1 MEGNVAVHPS
11 YPGAFALPRVTWRA
25 IIAGWVVGGA
35 TQIMLS
41 LLGLGIGA
49 WSMDLHEADPAA
61 GIQIGSIM
69 WTGLSLV
76 ISAFVGSY
84 LAAAASR
91 ACVRSEGIMQG
102 IVSWGLSWVSFTIF
116 SVFATTA
123 MLGLLGGVFNVFGN
137 AVHSLGKAAAPVI
150 SHAVST
156 GTTNVTTDQLRQQIA
171 SVRKAPGPPLTDAAL
186 GQLKQH
192 LEVADRDAAVKV
204 LVTKLGV
211 PKAEAQ
217 NLVQQN
223 MGVVGRLKERAGP
236 LKEQTIEAGNTALSR
251 LGTASMWMFLFSLL
265 TLCVAMIGG
274 ALGVPRAVMRATE
287 REAFRSAV

>member
-1 MEGNVAVHPS
+1 MEGNVAVHPVHA
-11 YPGAFALPRVTWRA
+11 GALALPRVTWRA

-61 GIQIGSIM
+61 GIQVGSVM

-84 LAAAASR
+84 LAAALSR

-102 IVSWGLSWVSFTIF
+102 IVSWGLSWVSFTVF

-123 MLGLLGGVFNVFGN
+123 MLALFGGVFNVFGN

-156 GTTNVTTDQLRQQIA
+156 GTTNISIDALRQQIEA
-171 SVRKAPGPPLTDAAL
+171 VRKAPDRPPLSEAAL
-186 GQLKQH
+186 AELKQR
-192 LEVADRDAAVKV
+192 LEAADRDGAVKV
-204 LVTKLGV
+204 LVTKVGV
-211 PKAEAQ
+211 SKAQAQ
-217 NLVQQN
+217 NLVQQS
-223 MGVVGRLKERAGP
+223 MGAVGRLKERAGP
-236 LKEQTIEAGNTALSR
+236 LKEQTLDAGNIALSR
-251 LGTASMWMFLFSLL
+251 LGLASIWMFLFSLL
-265 TLCVAMIGG
+265 TLCVAIIGG
-274 ALGVPRAVMRATE
+274 AMGVPRAVVGATE
-287 REAFRSAV
+287 REAFR